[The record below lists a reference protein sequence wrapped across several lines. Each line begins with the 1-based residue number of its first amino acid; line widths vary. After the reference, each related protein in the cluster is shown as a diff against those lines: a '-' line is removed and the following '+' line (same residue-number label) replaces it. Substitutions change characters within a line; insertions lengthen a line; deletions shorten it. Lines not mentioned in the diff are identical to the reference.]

1 MTNISTDPLPC
12 IVIETGD
19 LPTHTVLWM
28 HGLGADGNDF
38 VPIVNELDLQ
48 PSIHTRFVFPNA
60 PIQPVT
66 INGGTKMRAWY
77 DIFDVS
83 FSGHEDI
90 AGIHAS
96 QYAIETLIKRE
107 EQNGIKPE
115 NIILA
120 GFSQGGVIALH
131 TGLRYSNKLAGIMAL
146 SCYLPLAQT
155 LATESHQANLSTP
168 IFMAHG
174 SNDQVIPIELAT
186 LSKEQLLKLDYYVK
200 WNVYLMEHS
209 VCIEEITDI
218 SKWLKQVLK

>member
-1 MTNISTDPLPC
+1 MTNISKDKLPC
-12 IVIETGD
+12 TVIETGD
-19 LPTHTVLWM
+19 RPTHAVIWM

-38 VPIVNELDLQ
+38 VPIVNTLDLQ

-66 INGGTKMRAWY
+66 INGGSKMRAWY
-77 DIFDVS
+77 DIFDVR

-90 AGIHAS
+90 TGIHAS
-96 QYAIETLIKRE
+96 QYAIETLIKQE

-115 NIILA
+115 NIVLA

-146 SCYLPLAQT
+146 SCYLPLAET
-155 LATESHQANLSTP
+155 LATEAHQANLSTP
-168 IFMAHG
+168 VFMAHG
-174 SNDQVIPIELAT
+174 NNDQVIPIELAT
-186 LSKEQLLKLDYYVK
+186 LSKQQLLQLNYYVE

-209 VCIEEITDI
+209 VCIEETTDI
-218 SKWLKQVLK
+218 SKWLKKVLR

>member
-1 MTNISTDPLPC
+1 MTHIPTYPLPC
-12 IVIETGD
+12 IVIETGNQ
-19 LPTHTVLWM
+19 PTHTVIWM

-66 INGGTKMRAWY
+66 INGGSKMRAWY

-83 FSGHEDI
+83 FSGYEDI
-90 AGIHAS
+90 AGIYAS
-96 QYAIETLIKRE
+96 QHAIETLIKRE
-107 EQNGIKPE
+107 EQNGIKSE
-115 NIILA
+115 NIVLA

-146 SCYLPLAQT
+146 SCYLPLAQA
-155 LATESHQANLSTP
+155 LATETHQANLSTP

-174 SNDQVIPIELAT
+174 NNDQVIPIELAT
-186 LSKEQLLKLDYYVK
+186 LSKQQLLKLDYSVE